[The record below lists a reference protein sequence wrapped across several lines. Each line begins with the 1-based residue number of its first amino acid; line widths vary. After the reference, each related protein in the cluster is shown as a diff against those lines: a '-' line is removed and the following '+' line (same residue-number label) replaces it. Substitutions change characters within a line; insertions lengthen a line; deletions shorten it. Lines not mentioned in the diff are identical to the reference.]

1 MQHVRVAGV
10 VLSILLATL
19 VSKSVLSDDGWR
31 TSAGADWSFVG
42 GDWANTRFSQL
53 ARINTQ
59 NVSTLRG
66 AWMSQRFEGGTS
78 RATPIVKDGVMFVTA
93 RSAIYALNAATGET
107 KWRYG
112 SGGSGRGGG
121 QGQAAPSKEGVALGE
136 GLVFAGLSDARVIAL
151 RQTTGEVAWNQ
162 YIGDTP
168 PVRGQASVG
177 APTYANGLVFF
188 GLNADRGFRGQAV
201 ALDAKTGR
209 QVWKSFVVP
218 DPMSPGH
225 ETWPK
230 DNDSWKT
237 GGGAIWLQGAVDP
250 DPGLVYFVTG
260 NGVPQHGGEVR
271 AGDNLYLCSVIALDI
286 KTGKLRWHYQTIH
299 HDIWEADLSIA
310 PVLYD
315 VNLGG
320 RQRKGI
326 AAMRGDGYL
335 FLLDRETGK
344 PIMPIEERPVPQ
356 DASVRT
362 AATQPF
368 PVGADRVLPDC
379 DAWKKQSTPRGF
391 EIGCFFAPTSTKTPN
406 LLAPFFGMRVSP
418 MAYSSQTGYFYA
430 VGNAWLRWRR
440 RAQDPYFFSP
450 DRRVPGVSDFSVLAA
465 IDSRTNRIVWRKEFH
480 SGRLPGGALPTGG
493 GLMFQAAGDGN
504 LQAYDAKSGALLW
517 EFQTGSAGGGPVMT
531 YELGGEQYIAYAST
545 SVFAFKVGG
554 TLSPLSAP
562 KLPPD
567 EPFPGQI
574 VDANMIETTTLA
586 RDMGLTGARYMVD
599 EYTFTPTRARVKV
612 GTPVTWLN
620 NGTTVHTIEALDGSW
635 SVGPL
640 NPIQAGVRMFDKP
653 GTYT

>member
-1 MQHVRVAGV
+1 MLQHVRVAGV

-31 TSAGADWSFVG
+31 TSAGADWSIVG

-230 DNDSWKT
+230 DNWPLLPSPRT
-237 GGGAIWLQGAVDP
+237 CS
-250 DPGLVYFVTG
+250 
-260 NGVPQHGGEVR
+260 R
-271 AGDNLYLCSVIALDI
+271 AANRSS
-286 KTGKLRWHYQTIH
+286 K
-299 HDIWEADLSIA
+299 
-310 PVLYD
+310 
-315 VNLGG
+315 
-320 RQRKGI
+320 QR
-326 AAMRGDGYL
+326 
-335 FLLDRETGK
+335 
-344 PIMPIEERPVPQ
+344 
-356 DASVRT
+356 
-362 AATQPF
+362 
-368 PVGADRVLPDC
+368 
-379 DAWKKQSTPRGF
+379 
-391 EIGCFFAPTSTKTPN
+391 
-406 LLAPFFGMRVSP
+406 
-418 MAYSSQTGYFYA
+418 
-430 VGNAWLRWRR
+430 
-440 RAQDPYFFSP
+440 
-450 DRRVPGVSDFSVLAA
+450 
-465 IDSRTNRIVWRKEFH
+465 
-480 SGRLPGGALPTGG
+480 
-493 GLMFQAAGDGN
+493 
-504 LQAYDAKSGALLW
+504 
-517 EFQTGSAGGGPVMT
+517 SA
-531 YELGGEQYIAYAST
+531 
-545 SVFAFKVGG
+545 
-554 TLSPLSAP
+554 
-562 KLPPD
+562 
-567 EPFPGQI
+567 
-574 VDANMIETTTLA
+574 
-586 RDMGLTGARYMVD
+586 
-599 EYTFTPTRARVKV
+599 
-612 GTPVTWLN
+612 
-620 NGTTVHTIEALDGSW
+620 
-635 SVGPL
+635 
-640 NPIQAGVRMFDKP
+640 
-653 GTYT
+653 